1 MWSKCLL
8 KGMETRE
15 PRKMWQERHITV
27 GSEISLLDQQGCFL
41 APCTLSK
48 MAAPLR
54 RGSKSCADGTGVAGR
69 LALGWQGGLDTAR
82 WCHGWDSNSTAVDL
96 GRVHGSQAW
105 VRQPRVPRTR
115 VSIKCI
121 QGPIQESI
129 KPSIFLFTF
138 FLMKAQSF

>member
-1 MWSKCLL
+1 MGSECLL
-8 KGMETRE
+8 KGMETRV

-27 GSEISLLDQQGCFL
+27 GSEISLLDPQGYFL
-41 APCTLSK
+41 APCTFSK

-54 RGSKSCADGTGVAGR
+54 RGSKSYADGTRVAGR

-82 WCHGWDSNSTAVDL
+82 WCCGRDSNSTAVDL

-105 VRQPRVPRTR
+105 VRQPRVPHTR

-138 FLMKAQSF
+138 FLNEGLVF